1 MTTDGALPLRT
12 LGRSGLRVS
21 ALGLGAAQLGR
32 DDVSERD
39 AERIVATALERGVNL
54 FDTARSYGL
63 SEERLGR
70 ALRGRRDAAV
80 IATKGGYG
88 IDGVAEWTGPCITA
102 GVDAALAR
110 LATDRIDVFFLHS
123 CPVDVLAR
131 GDVIEALGRCV
142 DSGKVRAAGYSG
154 ENEALAWAVRSG
166 RFHVIE
172 TSVNLCDQ
180 RGLDGAVREAAEKG
194 LGVIAKRP
202 LANAAWRFAE
212 RPVGDYAEVYWER
225 LRAMRL
231 DPSPLAWD
239 ELALRFAAYAPG
251 VTACLAGT
259 ASAEH
264 FARNVDLVLRGAL
277 DASMMA
283 RAREAFRAHDT
294 NWLGQV

>member
-1 MTTDGALPLRT
+1 MNTDSALPLRA
-12 LGRSGLRVS
+12 LGRTGLHVS

-32 DDVSERD
+32 HDVDEHE

-54 FDTARSYGL
+54 FDSARSYGL

-70 ALRGRRDAAV
+70 ALRGRREAAV

-102 GVDAALAR
+102 GIDAALAR
-110 LATDRIDVFFLHS
+110 LATDRIEVFFLHS
-123 CPVDVLAR
+123 CPVEVLAR
-131 GDVIEALGRCV
+131 GDVVEALGRCV
-142 DSGKVRAAGYSG
+142 ESGKVRAAGYSG
-154 ENEALAWAVRSG
+154 ENDALAWAVRSG

-225 LRAMRL
+225 LRAMEL

-239 ELALRFAAYAPG
+239 ELALRFVAYAPG
-251 VTACLAGT
+251 VTACITGT

-264 FARNVDLVLRGAL
+264 LARNVDLVTRGPL
-277 DASMMA
+277 DTRESE
-283 RAREAFRAHDT
+283 RVREAFRAHDT
-294 NWLGQV
+294 SWIGQV